1 MAQFTRTPAPG
12 EVQAF
17 IGQVLSAMGFTRVT
31 ANGFSVDAELSVLT
45 MVGAVLGQTLAS
57 VAVPS

>member
-1 MAQFTRTPAPG
+1 MTHERRFST
-12 EVQAF
+12 
-17 IGQVLSAMGFTRVT
+17 MGITGVT
-31 ANGFSVDAELSVLT
+31 ANTFSVNTALSVLT

>member
-1 MAQFTRTPAPG
+1 
-12 EVQAF
+12 
-17 IGQVLSAMGFTRVT
+17 MGFTGVT